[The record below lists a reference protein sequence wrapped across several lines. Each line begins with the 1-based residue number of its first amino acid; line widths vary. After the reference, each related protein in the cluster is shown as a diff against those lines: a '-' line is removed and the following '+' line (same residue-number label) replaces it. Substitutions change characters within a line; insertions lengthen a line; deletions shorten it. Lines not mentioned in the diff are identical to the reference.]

1 MDSAAFYA
9 LTKNF
14 AHLTTGEANSL
25 EQLAKQH
32 PYCQI
37 IHLLHS
43 RAAQDLGYPNKS
55 ELLNISAVYSSDRNV
70 LKWVMTTARTTRV
83 EEPLPVA
90 TREPSQEP
98 APVVIAV
105 ASAPMV
111 NPPIAKPA
119 DNLAIVSLSDDALRD
134 DIYVQLQKL
143 KKSKHDFEVSLEE
156 FQKTSL
162 AEGLE
167 VESKKKNKT
176 VKEGMDPLLDEIKSS
191 KKKLKVDNPKQIEQN
206 EIIDQ
211 FIKTQPIIPK
221 AKPTTPAN
229 DLSEESSVFSD
240 GIVSETL
247 VDILLKQGK
256 KEKAI
261 EVLKKLIW
269 KFPQKKA
276 YFAAQIEELK
286 N

>member
-14 AHLTTGEANSL
+14 AHLTAGEANSL

-32 PYCQI
+32 PYCQL

-55 ELLNISAVYSSDRNV
+55 DLLNLSAVYSSDRNV
-70 LKWVMTTARTTRV
+70 LKWVMTATRTARV
-83 EEPLPVA
+83 EEPLSVA
-90 TREPSQEP
+90 AAEAPQEP
-98 APVVIAV
+98 APAIMLVPSVR
-105 ASAPMV
+105 MV
-111 NPPIAKPA
+111 DPPIIKPVET
-119 DNLAIVSLSDDALRD
+119 LAVVSLSDDALRD
-134 DIYVQLQKL
+134 DIYLQLQKL
-143 KKSKHDFEVSLEE
+143 KKSKHDFEMSLEE

-176 VKEGMDPLLDEIKSS
+176 VKEGTDPLLDEIKSS
-191 KKKLKVDNPKQIEQN
+191 KKKLKVDNLKQIEQN

-221 AKPTTPAN
+221 AKPTVPAN